1 MRGFQVNSKDEIFT
15 LPIPTPFPVGDIN
28 CYVLKTDNE
37 NILIDCGPD
46 TAEAWHAMQEG
57 LQKIG
62 LSVEEL
68 DKVIVTH
75 HHADHAGMAYR
86 FSEKGI
92 AIYGH
97 ARLRPYL
104 EQDTDFLNSGD
115 AFLQRL
121 AMSFGVP
128 KEIRALL
135 PSYLSALKWLGK
147 GQLDYVLKEGD
158 SITAAGTYRVIELPG
173 HASDQIG
180 ILGQDGTLF
189 AADHLL
195 ARIEPN
201 PLLEQPQAGDASDI
215 KRPVLAYM
223 RSLEKLQGE
232 RITIAYTGHGETIRD
247 VPSLIE
253 ERLLQR
259 KVRGE
264 QLLKH
269 LTGEQTLFDL
279 AQLTYGNRLKKSF
292 PLVMSEMKARL
303 DYLVASGQIT
313 VEKRDAV
320 LYYSKA
326 GVSG

>member
-1 MRGFQVNSKDEIFT
+1 MRQEDEIFT

-28 CYVLKTDNE
+28 CYVLRTDSE

-46 TAEAWHAMQEG
+46 TEQAWQAMQDG

-62 LSVEEL
+62 LTVSML

-75 HHADHAGMAYR
+75 HHADHAGLAYR
-86 FSEKGI
+86 FSEQGI
-92 AIYGH
+92 PIYGH

-104 EQDTDFLNSGD
+104 EQDQAFLSRGD
-115 AFLQRL
+115 DFLQRL
-121 AMSFGVP
+121 ALSFGVP
-128 KEIRALL
+128 DDIRALL

-147 GQLDYVLKEGD
+147 GQLDHVLQEGD
-158 SITAAGTYRVIELPG
+158 AITASGTYRIIELPG

-180 ILGQDGTLF
+180 ILSQSGVLF

-195 ARIEPN
+195 ARVEPN
-201 PLLEQPQAGDASDI
+201 PLLEQPQPGDESDM

-223 RSLEKLQGE
+223 RSLRKLQGE
-232 RITIAYTGHGETIRD
+232 QIQIAYTGHGEPIRE

-259 KVRGE
+259 KARGE

-269 LTGEQTLFDL
+269 IRGSKTLFEL
-279 AQLTYGNRLKKSF
+279 AQVTYGNRLKKSF

-303 DYLVASGQIT
+303 DYLVASGQIV
-313 VEKRDAV
+313 VEKQDGILRYMRKGSAHE
-320 LYYSKA
+320 SHQ
-326 GVSG
+326 

>member
-1 MRGFQVNSKDEIFT
+1 MQREDEIFT
-15 LPIPTPFPVGDIN
+15 LPIPTPFPVGDVN
-28 CYVLKTDNE
+28 CYVLRTE
-37 NILIDCGPD
+37 TETILIDCGPD
-46 TAEAWHAMQEG
+46 TEEAWQAMQHG
-57 LQKIG
+57 LLNIG
-62 LSVEEL
+62 LTVSML

-75 HHADHAGMAYR
+75 HHADHAGLAYR
-86 FSEKGI
+86 FSEQGI
-92 AIYGH
+92 PVYGH

-104 EQDTDFLNSGD
+104 EQDQSFLSQGD

-121 AMSFGVP
+121 ALSFGVP
-128 KEIRALL
+128 EEIRALL
-135 PSYLSALKWLGK
+135 PSYISALKWLGK
-147 GQLDYVLKEGD
+147 GQLDHLLQEGD
-158 SITAAGTYRVIELPG
+158 SISASGRYRVIELPG

-180 ILGQDGTLF
+180 ILSQSGVLF

-195 ARIEPN
+195 ARVEPN
-201 PLLEQPQAGDASDI
+201 PLLEQPQPGDTSDT

-223 RSLEKLQGE
+223 RSLRKLQGE
-232 RITIAYTGHGETIRD
+232 QIQIAYTGHGEAIRD

-259 KVRGE
+259 KARGE

-269 LTGEQTLFDL
+269 ITGEQTLFEL

-313 VEKRDAV
+313 VIKRDNV
-320 LYYSKA
+320 LRYTRKGA
-326 GVSG
+326 LT